1 MREYRSL
8 IVTIFAIFALTLLGA
23 IFSPSFTLQQSYLEL
38 FILFG
43 SVLFIFSVL
52 VVLAYIGFGSFALYL
67 AIVVSA
73 IMLLFGVE
81 RVFLAIGM
89 TYAIWGFIFSIEL
102 LLVDNGVKSAI
113 VWFEQRYTFD
123 TFTKEFYAFYPM
135 IIVVYILVEV
145 IPALFLDEKPKRF
158 SPSEVFEKMR
168 EIL

>member
-1 MREYRSL
+1 M
-8 IVTIFAIFALTLLGA
+8 
-23 IFSPSFTLQQSYLEL
+23 
-38 FILFG
+38 LFG

-52 VVLAYIGFGSFALYL
+52 VILAYIGFGSFALYL

-81 RVFLAIGM
+81 RAFLATGM

-113 VWFEQRYTFD
+113 VWFEDRYNFD

-135 IIVVYILVEV
+135 IIVVYIMVES
-145 IPALFLDEKPKRF
+145 IPSIFLDEKPKRF